1 MLKNAIAQANELVIA
16 SASKIVVRPVPTN
29 RSVSGY
35 QADAISP
42 ENWLLTAAA
51 EPLRPQP
58 VTNMYE
64 QKM

>member
-51 EPLRPQP
+51 EP
-58 VTNMYE
+58 
-64 QKM
+64 